1 MNTLSHLGRT
11 SLAHIKV
18 LAEAIG
24 PRPAGSEA
32 EGNARAYVQK
42 QLQQWGYHVQ
52 KHPVPFATLPTFS
65 PFPALAGLYL
75 ALSGWG
81 ITTAPWLL
89 LGLPFAQIL
98 LIRMTRWM
106 MWHRPQKAHSEN
118 LVVFPK
124 EAAADTPTL
133 FLCAHLDSARVFAFR
148 RRSWLA
154 LQTQIWG
161 IYQRVTIAVTGMAI
175 LHLLG
180 LLIPDLLVWLLGVAG
195 SVVGGGIILLELWN
209 QFGHQNRYAPGANDN
224 ASGAGVVLALAE
236 FFARQPVQNIRLGF
250 LFTGAEETGLHGA
263 RAFAEYLSKSN
274 TKNVYILNLDMV
286 GVGDV
291 MKTVVSDGAL
301 PPKKTSAYLNELV
314 ANANPQVREVHHVS
328 RSGDHLPFLKQG
340 IAATTLEMGYTKDL
354 PWTYHTLNDTLE
366 TIDAQALQ
374 MTAETIIQVISKLNE
389 NVSLERL

>member
-1 MNTLSHLGRT
+1 MKTINHSGRA
-11 SLAHIKV
+11 LAHIKV

-52 KHPVPFATLPTFS
+52 KHPVSFAALPLFS
-65 PFPALAGLYL
+65 PFPTLAGLYL
-75 ALSGWG
+75 ALGGWG
-81 ITTAPWLL
+81 IATVPWLL
-89 LGLPFAQIL
+89 LGLPFAQKL

-106 MWHRPQKAHSEN
+106 MWNRPQKAHSEN

-124 EAAADTPTL
+124 EAASDTPIL

-148 RRSWLA
+148 HRFWIA
-154 LQTQIWG
+154 LQTQIWD
-161 IYQRVTIAVTGMAI
+161 IYQRVAIAITGMAI

-180 LLIPDLLVWLLGVAG
+180 LLIPDLLVWLLGLAG
-195 SVVGGGIILLELWN
+195 SVVGGGIILLECWN

-224 ASGAGVVLALAE
+224 ASGLGVVLALAE

-274 TKNVYILNLDMV
+274 TKNVYVLNLDMV

-291 MKTVVSDGAL
+291 LKTVVSDGTL
-301 PPKKTSAYLNELV
+301 PPTKTSAFLNELV
-314 ANANPQVREVHHVS
+314 ANANPQVKEVHHVS

-340 IAATTLEMGYTKDL
+340 IAATTLEMGYAKGFL
-354 PWTYHTLNDTLE
+354 WTYHTLNDTLE
-366 TIDAQALQ
+366 TIDPQALQ
-374 MTAETIIQVISKLNE
+374 VTAETIIQMIEKMIDTASSNPVK
-389 NVSLERL
+389 